1 MEQCRGG
8 CSHEMVNSPATAATM
23 AYPTLEEEEE
33 ERRSSG
39 DGHGNDHDDE
49 QRRRHR
55 HADANNDDA
64 NQHVDHRHRT
74 EIERESHGS
83 SPRPVSA
90 SSCPVEQQ
98 RDVVHDD
105 DEPCTDRT
113 DHHNHQHHHHHLT
126 STIHNRDFAHSYRAV
141 PEECKSAPSQSSGAT
156 TSFDCV
162 SSVES
167 TERKPNARQRPRK
180 QSQPRKVTWNQDFLD
195 DDSFEELGGGAEE
208 QHHDVTKEE
217 ETSPDDESAK
227 SAEKQ
232 LDEMKE
238 RYRLQLTKRNLL
250 KCRLCP
256 DDAPARGAVCQPYHT
271 KASLTLHKLW
281 RHEKRKR
288 ALNPTIEDHPSSQ
301 VSSSITLK
309 ATVFTNP
316 EYVYNR

>member
-23 AYPTLEEEEE
+23 AYPTLEEEE
-33 ERRSSG
+33 RRSSG
-39 DGHGNDHDDE
+39 DGHGHDHE

-55 HADANNDDA
+55 HANDDA
-64 NQHVDHRHRT
+64 NHDHHRT
-74 EIERESHGS
+74 EIQRRDHGS
-83 SPRPVSA
+83 SRAVVSA

-98 RDVVHDD
+98 HDVVHDD
-105 DEPCTDRT
+105 EPCTGCT
-113 DHHNHQHHHHHLT
+113 NHHNHHHHHLT
-126 STIHNRDFAHSYRAV
+126 STILNRDFAHSYRAV
-141 PEECKSAPSQSSGAT
+141 PEECNAPSRSTGAT

-162 SSVES
+162 LPVENV
-167 TERKPNARQRPRK
+167 ERKPNARQRPRK
-180 QSQPRKVTWNQDFLD
+180 QSQPRKVTWNQDFVD

-208 QHHDVTKEE
+208 QQQATEKEE
-217 ETSPDDESAK
+217 ASPEESAK
-227 SAEKQ
+227 PAEKQ
-232 LDEMKE
+232 LDELKE

-288 ALNPTIEDHPSSQ
+288 SLNTTPEDRPLSQ